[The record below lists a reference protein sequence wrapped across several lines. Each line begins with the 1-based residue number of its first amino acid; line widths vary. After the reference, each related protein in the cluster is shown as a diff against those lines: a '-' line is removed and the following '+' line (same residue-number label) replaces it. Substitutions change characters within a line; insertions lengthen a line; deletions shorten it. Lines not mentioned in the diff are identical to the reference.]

1 MENQTPLQE
10 NQIKMS
16 DELMLQ
22 IQALRDELTQNVV
35 RIGRLNVQLSFY
47 RKDMEIIQN
56 ELNSL
61 YQIAEGISVKEDEI
75 QRKVVEEYGGGKLD
89 FETGIFTKE

>member
-1 MENQTPLQE
+1 MENQAPLQE

-16 DELMLQ
+16 DELILE

-47 RKDMEIIQN
+47 RKDMEIINN

-61 YQIAEGISVKEDEI
+61 YQAAESISIKEDDI
-75 QRKVVEEYGGGKLD
+75 QRKVVEQYGGGKLD